1 MVGIGLA
8 ASLLLTTTLAHG
20 DSFPFAN
27 KEQEV
32 DYRTQ
37 NSEDGKT
44 AACPG
49 PGASGAYPLK
59 PMREVH
65 MRAARTGRMPACA
78 RICDFMVAR

>member
-27 KEQEV
+27 KEQGV

-37 NSEDGKT
+37 NSEDGKK
-44 AACPG
+44 AASESIRCAECFQLNSSVRG
-49 PGASGAYPLK
+49 VDAGD
-59 PMREVH
+59 REGVNT
-65 MRAARTGRMPACA
+65 RPR
-78 RICDFMVAR
+78 DEL

>member
-49 PGASGAYPLK
+49 PGASGAYPLDAYASSAHAGCANGANA
-59 PMREVH
+59 RL
-65 MRAARTGRMPACA
+65 RAEL
-78 RICDFMVAR
+78 